1 MLALTA
7 LLSSPTLDRMSTSR
21 WTSADLPDLSGR
33 TAVVTGANSGIG
45 RIAARELARA
55 GARVVLAVRDVAKGD
70 QAAASFGGTTEVRPL
85 DLSDL
90 SSVRAFATAWTGDLD
105 ILINNAGIMAVP
117 EGRTKDGFEL
127 QVGTNHLGHFALTN
141 LLLPHVT
148 ERVVT
153 VSSGAHR
160 TGKIDLADLNWERRD
175 YSAWGAYG
183 QSKLANLLFTS
194 ELQRRLAETGSPVR
208 ATAAHP
214 GYAATNLQHHTGSRL
229 QNAAMA
235 IGNRILAQSDEMGA
249 LPTLYAATQD
259 IPGDSYVGPG
269 RLHEARGHPK
279 LVGRSAAAKDAATAE
294 GLWELSEELT
304 GVAFPLPARV
314 PVG

>member
-1 MLALTA
+1 
-7 LLSSPTLDRMSTSR
+7 MSTSR

-55 GARVVLAVRDVAKGD
+55 GARVVLAVRDAAKGE

-90 SSVRAFATAWTGDLD
+90 SSVRAFARAWTGDLD

-141 LLLPHVT
+141 LLLPHLT

-153 VSSGAHR
+153 VSSAAHR

-269 RLHEARGHPK
+269 GLHEARGHPK

-294 GLWELSEELT
+294 GLWELSEQLT